1 VPFPPNVKLLLMMAP
16 NPHPIMQTRPREGE
30 GDRFL
35 ECRYYGRLPGS
46 RSPSELE
53 EFQLRVLRFLI
64 TIFKR
69 SESEGG
75 AKKMLTSPEKQN
87 NRRVCEKCNEKTT
100 ISPKHGLCASYPG
113 KMAHKAK
120 PNKTAGEQDKVARK
134 KPQQRPNTE
143 PHGRFRQIR
152 FSAGRS

>member
-1 VPFPPNVKLLLMMAP
+1 MPFHPNVKLLLMMAP
-16 NPHPIMQTRPREGE
+16 NPHPVMQTRPRKGE
-30 GDRFL
+30 GNRFF
-35 ECRYYGRLPGS
+35 ECRHCEDSLDLAALQNWKSFNCESWDFY
-46 RSPSELE
+46 
-53 EFQLRVLRFLI
+53 I

-120 PNKTAGEQDKVARK
+120 PNKTAGEQDKVGRK
-134 KPQQRPNTE
+134 KPRQRPNTG
-143 PHGRFRQIR
+143 PHGRFRQMR